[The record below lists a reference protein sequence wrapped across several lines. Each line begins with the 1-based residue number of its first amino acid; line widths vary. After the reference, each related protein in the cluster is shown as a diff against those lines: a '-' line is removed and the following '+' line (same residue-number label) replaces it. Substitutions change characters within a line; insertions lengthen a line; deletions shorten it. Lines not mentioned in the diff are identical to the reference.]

1 MFSVVPNITVTDA
14 RTLLG
19 WTQSHLARRSG
30 VPVSTLNE
38 IESGDNRNPG
48 YQVVMRIVKALQ
60 AGGLVG
66 LTAEDVFPVVEPK
79 AVAS

>member
-1 MFSVVPNITVTDA
+1 MPNITITDA

-19 WTQSHLARRSG
+19 WTQSRLARQSG
-30 VPVSTLNE
+30 VPISTLNE
-38 IESGDNRNPG
+38 IESGDNKNPG

-66 LTAEDVFPVVEPK
+66 LEPEHVLPVEPK
-79 AVAS
+79 AVA